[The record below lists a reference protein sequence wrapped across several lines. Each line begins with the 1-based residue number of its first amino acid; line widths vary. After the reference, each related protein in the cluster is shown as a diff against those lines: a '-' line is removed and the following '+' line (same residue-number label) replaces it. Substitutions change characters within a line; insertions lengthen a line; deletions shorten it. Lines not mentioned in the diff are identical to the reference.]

1 MKGALI
7 MKQSEKWQTTL
18 GDLIV
23 ALTDAV
29 GGPERDEQKTYA
41 LVSFIL
47 ADLFKGAKPRELS
60 WE

>member
-1 MKGALI
+1 MKHA
-7 MKQSEKWQTTL
+7 ENWQTTL

-23 ALTDAV
+23 ALTDEVA
-29 GGPERDEQKTYA
+29 GQGRDDKTTYA

-47 ADLFKGAKPRELS
+47 ADLFKGREPRELS